1 MKIGVAIPAF
11 IGHIYKLLKLL
22 DSIQSQSYIP
32 DKVVVSCSSTKNTD
46 FDLYLEKIQKYTFPL
61 QIITSEEKKSAA
73 QNRNIAASFLTD
85 VDCVTFI
92 DADDTMHP
100 QRIEILLNAFKEHGC
115 DIILH
120 NYYNYSNL
128 ETPQNVFFKKID
140 SCDIKIRINSLEQCF
155 SGCIKLK
162 TYNDDN
168 EKIHHGHVSIKQTI
182 FNSVIFP
189 EEPEFYRK
197 EDCVFCYRVFAL
209 PNIKN
214 IYISNELTCYNPSN
228 TQIEFF

>member
-1 MKIGVAIPAF
+1 
-11 IGHIYKLLKLL
+11 
-22 DSIQSQSYIP
+22 
-32 DKVVVSCSSTKNTD
+32 
-46 FDLYLEKIQKYTFPL
+46 LYDEKIKKYTFPL
-61 QIITSEEKKSAA
+61 QIITNEDKKCAA
-73 QNRNIAASFLTD
+73 QNRNIAASLLTD
-85 VDCVTFI
+85 VDYITFI
-92 DADDTMHP
+92 DADDIMHP
-100 QRIEILLNAFKEHGC
+100 QRMEIIINVFKEHDC

-120 NYYNYSNL
+120 NYSNL
-128 ETPQNVFFKKID
+128 ETQQDVFFKKIE

-162 TYNDDN
+162 TYNDNN

-228 TQIEFF
+228 TQIQFF